1 MEGQG
6 AQVFGHLRLKKIRTG
21 LRKCKAGHFPLAL
34 QDAIPYDGHTDPI
47 APGIRHV
54 RGFLS

>member
-6 AQVFGHLRLKKIRTG
+6 ARVFGHSPLEKIRTG

-34 QDAIPYDGHTDPI
+34 HDAIAYDGQTGPI
-47 APGIRHV
+47 APGIHHV